1 MEHIG
6 KGLRVLLLVAIIL
19 SALARPVWSQEALDA
34 ITFTWVDV
42 DNSANDYKATS
53 SGSAGQTIDPNV
65 NYTMFFSRNTTTN
78 NNRRVSGY
86 TINGTNYSFLLDPD
100 TLALRRIGTASRLSL
115 WIEAEQAV
123 NNTLDEIYLAPER
136 QVPERSLYQ
145 SNLLNIGYDNVLLN
159 SGTNASNIER
169 IDAIYGSGMLTST
182 PANAI
187 IPVMDRGANGEFK
200 IAMITSLDANGEP
213 DGYGDLVAV
222 DQNDFGPGVV
232 TFSLSI
238 LFLQQSLGEDPI
250 PTGSSTQ
257 NLGGV
262 GISFTDLGIAAN
274 QIVYG
279 YSLFSVDVDDAI
291 HDLTDISTFPSNS
304 NNSGLDMAAG
314 AVSAVSSDGNLVS
327 ATGPGG
333 YKSVL
338 STWLKANE
346 DADVTTSTDGSTVT
360 DWQDHWLG
368 DHDATTGVAAPTYRS
383 TSSSINFNPTVDFTS
398 GSTSLTIANN
408 TDFNTATSYT
418 NKGINLVFRT
428 STSDI
433 NTRQVL
439 YEQGGSTRGISAY
452 VRSGNLHVSAWNRNN
467 DGAGSP
473 WNSSGNVTT
482 ISTAVTTDTEYIV
495 TLELAGSSSST
506 GSLTAY
512 LNGNSFGTLSN
523 VGLLYNDTDGIEL
536 GGSDGTSRYDDGS
549 NAATNSFLG
558 EIPEF
563 IYCNEPSGF
572 TTAQR
577 NQIESYLAI
586 KYGITLDQSSPINYV
601 NSNGDI
607 IFNTTNNA
615 SIGGYLEYN
624 HDIAGIGRDD
634 DSELDQPASKSE
646 NSDAIVTVDRG
657 ATISTNDTWL
667 IWGNNNGALTETAAL
682 TMPDTIDF
690 RLTRVWRVAEQ
701 NEVLT
706 TSVSFDITG
715 LGLSTKESDYS
726 LLIAG
731 NSTNADFSN
740 ATVVSG
746 GTLNGNVLTFTGVD
760 LEDGQYFTLG
770 TKYFECSPGGVET
783 NLSLWLKADEGTN
796 TTTDGAEVT
805 SWTDQTGNNSAGAT
819 SGTAPTYAE
828 DDINFNPSL
837 DFDGSTEFID
847 GGGGFNTTAYYFVMS
862 PDVTYDPFTFGGV
875 VIGFDA
881 SSSGALQNV
890 GGFYVGSAYSSG
902 DVSGQ
907 LVGNNSPN
915 YSRLEL
921 DGTKSYDAGVAV
933 LFGIKDNSG
942 GTETNIFQNGRQV
955 DTNTLGSFLSA
966 TDEEYELGRFEVPN
980 DFGASN
986 FYNGKIA
993 ELISYSVRPTDA
1005 EHNRIQSYLSI
1016 KYGLTLDQTSAT
1028 NYVNSAGSTIW
1039 DATANATYNADITG
1053 IGRDDRSCLNQKQSK
1068 SQNSG
1073 SIVTMGLGTIAT
1085 SNAGNSNSFDDDGDF
1100 LIWGNDGDFANQANA
1115 NTTDLPGNV
1124 TERMERIWKVEDTG
1138 NVGATTIEFD
1148 ITGLGYG
1155 TSASDFQ
1162 LIVSNSATM
1171 ASGTLIP
1178 ATSINGNIVTFSNI
1192 DLTDGQFFTLA
1203 TDRTSCGP
1211 GGVETDMVL
1220 WLRADAEAYNTG
1232 TTQATD
1238 GQTVATWTDQALP
1251 LNNAVT
1257 DGNPPAYRNNST
1269 DNINFLPTLD
1279 FDGTDDRL
1287 SLGDLAEVKSVTGT
1301 GRYSLFGVGLR
1312 EDTFSD
1318 YVIGSEGGNA
1328 NEDLIFGY
1336 RTSVAGNLS
1345 HWTNDLFL
1353 VVPAYNSPSIQPFLL
1368 GATYDGTG
1376 RTLEEAR
1383 DNNFARSTDTNTTD
1397 VSGTRTNYIGDL
1409 ASSGNYGG
1417 KISEVLVYN
1426 RAITD
1431 IEKLRIY
1438 SYFGIKYG
1446 LTLPQDNDNDA
1457 VTNET
1462 ISGSVA
1468 EGDYVASDGTTIIWD
1483 ESNGN
1488 ATYHNGMAGIGRDDA
1503 SCLNQKQSKSETDD
1517 AILTIGLGAVASDNA
1532 SNTNNHDDLDF
1543 LVWGHDNASTLE
1555 AQTNTSDVPATVE
1568 ERMARVWRVEDTGTV
1583 GPTELQFDLTGLGY
1597 TINADN
1603 YSLIVSN
1610 SATMANG
1617 TLTTGGTFNGNVLS
1631 FTGVDL
1637 TDGQYF
1643 TLATK
1648 NEACGPGG
1656 VNTDIAVWFRADEGA
1671 FSDAGTTAATDGDN
1685 VLQWNDQSSS
1695 GINASE
1701 DNAGGG
1707 SPVEPT
1713 FETNEVNFNPVIR
1726 FSDAQSTNNSWL
1738 ETATN
1743 TTSGAMSL
1751 ISVFKTGQNDGSP
1764 TNFTDSPALISGEAA
1779 NNNDYALGLGQ
1790 GRLYIN
1796 AADNTTYNARS
1807 TATYVDNVARIGTAT
1822 RAQSTAAGSINL
1834 YVNSESVA
1842 TGVSTNTTLNSAGTY
1857 ALGNH
1862 SDYDADG
1869 QYEGDMAEAIVFNKV
1884 LSETERAR
1892 VESYLALKYGI
1903 TRVVTGL
1910 SEAAEDYLAA
1920 DGGVIWDIDNQGTTY
1935 HNDIFGIG
1943 RDDLSCFEQIKS
1955 KSENSDA
1962 LVTIDNGAIFG
1973 TNDSF
1978 LISGNDNAA
1987 IEDENNNEKPAG
1999 IRSRLNREWRV
2010 QETGT
2015 VGSVQLTYDLST
2027 ITGPLGVGTNNLN
2040 LLQLLVD
2047 DDGDFT
2053 SGVTFINPTSV
2064 NGSAN
2069 TVTFT
2074 VDFTSG
2080 QYYTLGSTERA
2091 ALPITLISFT
2101 ATNENDE
2108 RVILNWTS
2116 SDETGNAFYSVERNN
2131 GSGNFETIG
2140 TIPGAGNSQEILE
2153 YEFIDKSPLAGNAYY
2168 RLRQTDFNG
2177 KSTVTETLRVF
2188 VENPLNNTFRLYPN
2202 PIRSGELLKVSY
2214 RSNRKE
2220 QALVQIISSQ
2230 GNVIETSEHTLL
2242 PESEYFTLNTHLL
2255 SPGVYMIKLSPTNE
2269 KTTTFKV
2276 IVR

>member
-1 MEHIG
+1 MELISIG
-6 KGLRVLLLVAIIL
+6 RRAVVLSIVLLVVNY
-19 SALARPVWSQEALDA
+19 SAVWSQEALDA
-34 ITFTWVDV
+34 ITFNWVDV
-42 DNSANDYKATS
+42 DNSTNDYKANS
-53 SGSAGQTIDPNV
+53 SASAGQTIDPNV
-65 NYTMFFSRNTTTN
+65 NYTVYFSRNTTAN
-78 NNRRVSGY
+78 NNRKVSGY

-100 TLALRRIGTASRLSL
+100 TLALRRVGTATRLSL

-145 SNLLNIGYDNVLLN
+145 ANLLNIGYDNVLLN

-213 DGYGDLVAV
+213 NGYGDLVTV
-222 DQNDFGPGVV
+222 NQGDFGPGVV

-262 GISFTDLGIAAN
+262 GISFTDLGISPN

-279 YSLFSVDVDDAI
+279 YSLFGLDVDDNI

-314 AVSAVSSDGNLVS
+314 AVSAASSDGNLVY

-333 YKSVL
+333 YKSAL

-346 DADVTTSTDGSTVT
+346 AADITTSTDGSKVV

-368 DHDATTGVAAPTYRS
+368 NNDATTGATAPTYRS
-383 TSSSINFNPTVDFTS
+383 TTSSINFNPTVDFAS
-398 GSTSLTIANN
+398 PGTSLTIANN

-428 STSDI
+428 SSSDI
-433 NTRQVL
+433 STRQVL
-439 YEQGGSTRGISAY
+439 FEQGGNTRGINVY
-452 VRSGNLHVSAWNRNN
+452 IRSGNLHISAWNRSN
-467 DGAGSP
+467 DGTGSP
-473 WNSSGNVTT
+473 WNNATNVATT
-482 ISTAVTTDTEYIV
+482 STAISTDTEYIV
-495 TLELAGSSSST
+495 SLELSGSGSVN
-506 GSLTAY
+506 GSLSAY
-512 LNGNSFGTLSN
+512 LNGAVFGTLSN
-523 VGLLYNDTDGIEL
+523 VGLLFSDTDGIEL
-536 GGSDGTSRYDDGS
+536 GASDGSTQYDDGT
-549 NAATNSFLG
+549 NTGTNSFLG

-563 IYCNEPSGF
+563 IYCNEPAAFS
-572 TTAQR
+572 TAQR

-586 KYGITLDQSSPINYV
+586 KYGITLNQSSPINYV
-601 NSNGDI
+601 NANGDI
-607 IFNTTNNA
+607 LFNTTTNA

-624 HDIAGIGRDD
+624 NDIAGIGRDD
-634 DSELDQPASKSE
+634 DSELNQSASKSE
-646 NSDAIVTVDRG
+646 NPDAIVTIDRG
-657 ATISTNDTWL
+657 VPVSTNDTWL
-667 IWGNNNGALTETAAL
+667 IWGNDNAALAETSAL
-682 TMPDTIDF
+682 TMPDTIDA
-690 RLTRVWRVAEQ
+690 RLTRVWRIAEE
-701 NEVLT
+701 NEILT

-715 LGLSTKESDYS
+715 LGLGTKESDFS

-731 NSTNADFSN
+731 NSTNADFST
-740 ATVVSG
+740 ATVISG
-746 GTLNGNVLTFTGVD
+746 ATLYGNLLTFKGVD
-760 LEDGQYFTLG
+760 LEDGEYFTLG
-770 TKYFECSPGGVET
+770 TKYFECSPGGVAT
-783 NLSLWLKADEGTN
+783 SLSLWLKADEGTN
-796 TTTDGAEVT
+796 TTTEGAEVT
-805 SWTDQTGNNSAGAT
+805 IWTDQTGNNGASAT
-819 SGTAPTYAE
+819 SGTAPTFAE
-828 DDINFNPSL
+828 NGLNFNPAL

-847 GGGGFNTTAYYFVMS
+847 GTGGFNTTAYYFVLS
-862 PDVTYDPFTFGGV
+862 PDVNYTPSTFGGV

-890 GGFYVGSAYSSG
+890 GGFYIGSAYSAG
-902 DVSGQ
+902 DISGQ
-907 LVGNNSPN
+907 IIGNNSPN
-915 YSRLEL
+915 YTRLEL
-921 DGTKSYDAGVAV
+921 DASKAYNAGIAQLFAV
-933 LFGIKDNSG
+933 KDNSG
-942 GTETNIFQNGRQV
+942 GTATTIFQNGEQV
-955 DTNTLGSFLSA
+955 DTNTIGAFLSA

-993 ELISYSVRPTDA
+993 ELISFSVRPTDA
-1005 EHNRIQSYLSI
+1005 EHARIESYLAI
-1016 KYGLTLDQTSAT
+1016 KYGITLDQTAAT
-1028 NYVNSAGSTIW
+1028 DYVNSSGSSIW
-1039 DATANATYNADITG
+1039 DGTDNAAYNVDIAG

-1068 SQNSG
+1068 SQNAG

-1085 SNAGNSNSFDDDGDF
+1085 SNADNANTFSEDGDF
-1100 LIWGNDGDFANQANA
+1100 LIWGNDGDFADQANA
-1115 NTTDLPGNV
+1115 NNSDVPGNV

-1138 NVGATTIEFD
+1138 NVGATTIQFD

-1171 ASGTLIP
+1171 ASGTLTP
-1178 ATSINGNIVTFSNI
+1178 ATSINGNVVSFSNI
-1192 DLTDGQFFTLA
+1192 NLTDGQFFTLA
-1203 TDRTSCGP
+1203 TNRTSCGP
-1211 GGVETDMVL
+1211 GGVETDIVL
-1220 WLRADAEAYNTG
+1220 WLRADAEAFNTG

-1238 GQTVATWTDQALP
+1238 GQTVATWTDQVPP

-1257 DGNPPAYRNNST
+1257 DGNPPVYRSNAT

-1279 FDGTDDRL
+1279 FDGANDRL

-1312 EDTFSD
+1312 EDSFSD

-1336 RTSVAGNLS
+1336 RTSTQGNLS
-1345 HWTNDLFL
+1345 HWSNDLF
-1353 VVPAYNSPSIQPFLL
+1353 VTVPAYNSPSIQPFLL
-1368 GATYDGTG
+1368 SATYDGTG

-1383 DNNFARSTDTNTTD
+1383 DNNFARNTDNNTTD
-1397 VSGTRTNYIGDL
+1397 VSGTRTNYIGYL
-1409 ASSGNYGG
+1409 ATSGNYDG

-1426 RAITD
+1426 RAVSD

-1446 LTLPQDNDNDA
+1446 LTLPQDNDADA
-1457 VTNET
+1457 ILNET
-1462 ISGSVA
+1462 IAGSVA

-1483 ESNGN
+1483 ESNGY
-1488 ATYHNGMAGIGRDDA
+1488 ATYHHGMAGIGRDDA
-1503 SCLNQKQSKSETDD
+1503 SCLNQKQSKSESDD
-1517 AILTIGLGAVASDNA
+1517 AILTIGLGAVAGDNA
-1532 SNTNNHDDLDF
+1532 GNVNNLDDLDF
-1543 LVWGHDNASTLE
+1543 LIWGHDDASTLS
-1555 AQTNTSDVPATVE
+1555 AQPNTADVPPTIE
-1568 ERMARVWRVEDTGTV
+1568 ERMARVWRVEDTGAV
-1583 GPTELQFDLTGLGY
+1583 GTTELQFDLTGLGY
-1597 TINADN
+1597 TLNPDN
-1603 YSLIVSN
+1603 FSLIISN

-1617 TLTTGGTFNGNVLS
+1617 TLTSGGTFNGNVLS
-1631 FTGVDL
+1631 FSGVDL

-1643 TLATK
+1643 SLATK

-1656 VNTDIAVWFRADEGA
+1656 VNTDVAIWFRADIGA

-1695 GINASE
+1695 GNNASE

-1713 FETNEVNFNPVIR
+1713 LETNEVNFNPVIR

-1738 ETATN
+1738 ETSTN
-1743 TTSGAMSL
+1743 STAGAMTL
-1751 ISVFKTGQNDGSP
+1751 ISVFKTGQNDGSG
-1764 TNFTDSPALISGEAA
+1764 TNFTDAPALISGEAA

-1796 AADNTTYNARS
+1796 AADNTAYNARS
-1807 TATYVDNVARIGTAT
+1807 AATYVDNKARIGTAT

-1834 YVNSESVA
+1834 YVNSENVA
-1842 TGVSTNTTLNSAGTY
+1842 TGVSTNTTLNSAATF

-1862 SDYDADG
+1862 SVYDADG
-1869 QYEGDMAEAIVFNKV
+1869 QYEGDMAEAIVYNKV
-1884 LSETERAR
+1884 LTETERTR
-1892 VESYLALKYGI
+1892 VESYLAIKYGI
-1903 TRVVTGL
+1903 TRAVTGL

-1920 DGGVIWDIDNQGTTY
+1920 DGGIIWDIDNQGLTY

-1943 RDDLSCFEQIKS
+1943 RDDLSCFEQIRS

-1962 LVTIDNGAIFG
+1962 LVTLDNTSSFG
-1973 TNDSF
+1973 TNDSY

-1987 IEDENNNEKPAG
+1987 IEEENNNERPAG
-1999 IRSRLNREWRV
+1999 ISSRLNREWRV

-2040 LLQLLVD
+2040 LLRLLVD

-2053 SGVTFINPTSV
+2053 SGASLISPSSI
-2064 NGSAN
+2064 NGSDN
-2069 TVTFT
+2069 TATFT

-2080 QYYTLGSTERA
+2080 QYYTLGSTESA
-2091 ALPITLISFT
+2091 ALPVTLITFT
-2101 ATNENDE
+2101 ATNDNNE
-2108 RVILNWTS
+2108 RVVLNWTS
-2116 SDETGNAFYSVERNN
+2116 AEETGNGFYTIER
-2131 GSGNFETIG
+2131 GNETDHFEGIA
-2140 TIPGAGNSQEILE
+2140 TIPGAGNSQGLLD
-2153 YEFIDKSPLAGNAYY
+2153 YTFIDKAPLTGNSYY

-2177 KSTVTETLRVF
+2177 KSTVTEVIRVF
-2188 VENPLNNTFRLYPN
+2188 LTNLQDTKFQLYPN
-2202 PIRSGELLKVSY
+2202 PSKSGEILKIGYLCSQ
-2214 RSNRKE
+2214 KE
-2220 QALVQIISSQ
+2220 QVKVQVISSQ
-2230 GNVIETSEHTLL
+2230 GRLITTSEQTLL
-2242 PESEYFTLNTHLL
+2242 PGSHNFKLKTTGLL
-2255 SPGVYMIKLSPTNE
+2255 PGVYIIKMSTA
-2269 KTTTFKV
+2269 KGKATTLRA
-2276 IVR
+2276 IIN